1 MENPNEELVEVTIE
15 ERLSEAL
22 QENEANLKMAA
33 PGSEEYE
40 RRVKERD
47 MLFKTWL
54 ELDKFKTE
62 QPSKWRKI
70 LDGAKTVGEVMARI
84 LQIGGSLALA
94 VGMFRLS
101 NRSGFMSADE
111 MKALSSV
118 ERVLVK

>member
-1 MENPNEELVEVTIE
+1 MENEEVVNVTLE
-15 ERLSEAL
+15 DLLAEAL
-22 QENEANLKMAA
+22 QENDVNLKSAV

-40 RRVKERD
+40 RLAKERD
-47 MLFKTWL
+47 MLFKVWL
-54 ELDKFKTE
+54 ELNEQKSN

-70 LDGAKTVGEVMARI
+70 LDGAKTVGDILGKI
-84 LQIGGSLALA
+84 LQVGGSLALA